1 MADAIQLALSFITN
15 AFSYSFKAAPIVA
28 IVLVVYYLF
37 YSRGIRLQKK
47 YLRNLNWRVYEI
59 KIPKENIRTPKAME
73 HVFASLYSM
82 DISIHWEETWITT
95 GKLNNR
101 MSLEIA
107 GSSDGGVRFYVR
119 APEKLRNIIE
129 SSFFS
134 QYPNAEIVET
144 EDYTK
149 ELPPDL
155 PNDEYNLWGVE
166 FILKKPDY
174 FPIRTYTYFFEETA
188 RKEEEAR
195 VDPISVI
202 VELMSNLK
210 EGEHI
215 WMQIL
220 IRPSSE
226 KWKEEGKK
234 AIEAMATGQKAK
246 TQKNFIGAMV
256 EETFHFLRNL
266 IKAPFELPDWPE
278 DKKEEQKTFR
288 LYSPVETDRMKA
300 VGNKISKQGYTT
312 TIRQVY
318 IAKMD
323 AYNSGITTALMGA
336 SRLYADN
343 NLNWLGPA
351 KATWTMKPR
360 FFFRKYLLQM
370 RKKNIYK
377 NYLNRSFP
385 ETRYFIH
392 RDLYHLPVLNLE
404 ELASIY
410 HLPVST
416 IVEGT
421 GLRPVKAVKGAPPP
435 NLPIG

>member
-28 IVLVVYYLF
+28 IALVVYYLF

-47 YLRNLNWRVYEI
+47 YLRNLDWRVYEI

-82 DISIHWEETWITT
+82 DVSVHWEETWITT
-95 GKLNNR
+95 GKLNYR

-107 GSSDGGVRFYVR
+107 GSPDGGVRFYAR
-119 APEKLRNIIE
+119 APKRLRNIIE

-155 PNDEYNLWGVE
+155 PNDEYNLFGVE
-166 FILKKPDY
+166 FILKKEDH
-174 FPIRTYTYFFEETA
+174 FPIRTYTYFFEESA

-202 VELMSNLK
+202 VELMSDLK
-210 EGEHI
+210 EGERL
-215 WMQIL
+215 WMQI
-220 IRPSSE
+220 IIKPD
-226 KWKEEGKK
+226 EGKWMEKGRK
-234 AIEAMATGQKAK
+234 AIKEMATGEKK
-246 TQKNFIGAMV
+246 KPKKNLID
-256 EETFHFLRNL
+256 ESFHFLLNL
-266 IKAPFELPDWPE
+266 IKAPFELPDWPG
-278 DKKEEQKTFR
+278 DTKEEQKIFR

-300 VGNKISKQGYTT
+300 VGNKISKRGYKT
-312 TIRQVY
+312 TIRAIYIDRRESYTMGKVY
-318 IAKMD
+318 
-323 AYNSGITTALMGA
+323 ALMGA
-336 SRLYADN
+336 SRLYADDN
-343 NLNWLGPA
+343 SNWLAPA
-351 KATWTMKPR
+351 KETWTMKPR
-360 FFFRKYLLQM
+360 FFFRKYFLM
-370 RKKNIYK
+370 ARKKQIYK
-377 NYLNRSFP
+377 NYLSRSFP
-385 ETRYFIH
+385 EMKYFIH
-392 RDLYHLPVLNLE
+392 HDLYHIPIFNLE

-410 HLPVST
+410 HPPVSKL
-416 IVEGT
+416 VEGT